1 MKVSWLLAVL
11 AGCALSSAPSQP
23 VEIRHFSPMTSEPRA
38 APRAPAGL
46 RARLGRITSSAYLR
60 YRIAHR
66 RSPVEVE
73 LSDTLR
79 WTEHPDEYVR
89 RALTRSLFDERGVEQ
104 AVLGDAPTLNVEV
117 TAFDHVVRAGRHY
130 GRVQLRYSLEGD
142 RNVLDDGIVTTE
154 REARGADI
162 SLVVTAIGAA
172 LDAASA
178 DVAERVV
185 KELRSDQ

>member
-1 MKVSWLLAVL
+1 MKLTWLIPVL
-11 AGCALSSAPSQP
+11 AGCALTSKSQP
-23 VEIRHFSPMTSEPRA
+23 VEIRHFSPAASDARA
-38 APRAPAGL
+38 TPSAPAGL
-46 RARLGRITSSAYLR
+46 RARLGRITSSTYLR

-89 RALTRSLFDERGVEQ
+89 RALSRSLFDERGVEQ
-104 AVLGDAPTLNVEV
+104 VVVGDAATLNVEV
-117 TAFDHVVRAGRHY
+117 TAFEHVVRNGRHF
-130 GRVQLRYSLEGD
+130 GRVQLRYTIEGD
-142 RNVLDDGIVTTE
+142 RDVLDDGVATVE

-162 SLVVTAIGAA
+162 TLVVAAIGAA

-178 DVAERVV
+178 DVADRVV
-185 KELRSDQ
+185 RELRSVQ